1 MNGRDK
7 MGERLSQKTTR
18 KKIDKGGENGR
29 LLGTPTRRRDE
40 KPGGRRDS
48 KEGLNEAG
56 AGHPEE
62 PH

>member
-1 MNGRDK
+1 MNGHDK
-7 MGERLSQKTTR
+7 MDERVSAKRLE
-18 KKIDKGGENGR
+18 KIDKGGENGR

>member
-1 MNGRDK
+1 MDMTKWMKGSPQND
-7 MGERLSQKTTR
+7 S
-18 KKIDKGGENGR
+18 KKIDKRSDFGR